1 MKYDFVILGAGLFGS
16 VLAGEMNKT
25 EKKCM
30 VAGKRNHFGGN
41 TYFEDVE
48 GVNVHKYGA
57 NNEKIWDYVN
67 SFGEF
72 NQYANSPMANYEGEF
87 FNLPFNMN
95 FYQLCKVKSA
105 AEAKKKIKVQVRES
119 GIKRPKNQEEQATSL
134 VGKDIYEKLIK
145 GYTEKQWCRKATEL
159 PAFIIKRLPVQFAYD
174 NYYSND
180 KYQGIP
186 IGGYN
191 KMIEGLL
198 GGIERKTGID
208 FFKDKEMYE
217 QIAHQ
222 IVFKGKIDE
231 YFDYQFGKLEYR
243 SLNFEH
249 QTLDIPN
256 YQGNAVVKYTEAE
269 VPYTRILEHKHFEFG
284 KQDKAAVTKEWEEG
298 CEPHYPVYDEKNSST
313 YNQYKKLAEQTNN
326 GIFGG
331 RLAEYKYYD
340 MHQEIVSALVRV
352 EKIKNQ

>member
-1 MKYDFVILGAGLFGS
+1 
-16 VLAGEMNKT
+16 
-25 EKKCM
+25 
-30 VAGKRNHFGGN
+30 N

-48 GVNVHKYGA
+48 GINVDKYGA

-67 SFGEF
+67 SFVEF
-72 NQYANSPMANYEGEF
+72 NQYANSPMANYEGEL

-95 FYQLCKVKSA
+95 IFYQLCKVKSA

-159 PAFIIKRLPVQFAYD
+159 PVFIIKRLPVQFAYD

-180 KYQGIP
+180 KYQRIP
-186 IGGYN
+186 IGGCN
-191 KMIEGLL
+191 KMVEGLL

-208 FFKDKEMYE
+208 FFKDREMYE

-243 SLNFEH
+243 SLDFEH
-249 QTLDIPN
+249 
-256 YQGNAVVKYTEAE
+256 E
-269 VPYTRILEHKHFEFG
+269 HFEFG
-284 KQDKAAVTKEWEEG
+284 KQHKTLITREYPKEWKEG
-298 CEPHYPVYDEKNSST
+298 SESYYPVNDEKNSSI
-313 YNQYKKLAEQTNN
+313 YLQYKRKAEQTENV
-326 GIFGG
+326 IFGG

-340 MHQEIVSALVRV
+340 MHQVIASALSKV
-352 EKIKNQ
+352 EK